1 MQQPQT
7 QPPKPTTSS
16 IAKSCANNLLGI
28 LRFPFLI
35 ISKITQKLLSPVKR
49 TQRRNQN
56 HSPAFAFKVVWIT
69 ALLIGEVFIFSYSM
83 RKCSWP
89 VNENWVGNDLKS
101 F

>member
-7 QPPKPTTSS
+7 QPTKPSTSS
-16 IAKSCANNLLGI
+16 IARSCANILLGI
-28 LRFPFLI
+28 LRFPLLI

-49 TQRRNQN
+49 TQRRNRS
-56 HSPAFAFKVVWIT
+56 HSPAFTFKFIWII

-89 VNENWVGNDLKS
+89 EDENWVSNDLID
-101 F
+101 

>member
-7 QPPKPTTSS
+7 QPSTSS
-16 IAKSCANNLLGI
+16 IARSCASIPLGI

-35 ISKITQKLLSPVKR
+35 ISKIAQKLLSPVKR
-49 TQRRNQN
+49 TQRRIQN
-56 HSPAFAFKVVWIT
+56 RSPAFAFKVIWII

-89 VNENWVGNDLKS
+89 EHENWVSTDLN
-101 F
+101 